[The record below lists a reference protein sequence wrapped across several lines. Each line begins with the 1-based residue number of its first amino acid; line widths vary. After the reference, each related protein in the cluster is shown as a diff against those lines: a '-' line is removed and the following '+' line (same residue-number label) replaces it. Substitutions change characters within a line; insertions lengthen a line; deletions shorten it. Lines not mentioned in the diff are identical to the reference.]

1 MVDVTVGHQ
10 IACSISYLDQNG
22 NPMLVTPTP
31 DSPPVW
37 ANTTPATETIVPSA
51 DGLTCQATTVAVG
64 TDVISVTD
72 IVAGVSF
79 SATLAVNVTAVP
91 QVLTS
96 IAITPVVQ

>member
-22 NPMLVTPTP
+22 NPMLTNPTP

-37 ANTTPATETIVPSA
+37 SNTTAATETIVAAA

-72 IVAGVSF
+72 IVGGASF

-96 IAITPVVQ
+96 IAINATVQ

>member
-22 NPMLVTPTP
+22 NPMLTTPTP

-91 QVLTS
+91 QVLTN